1 MEQEKGQSLPVCIP
15 LPATSDSFA
24 PAHNKVGYHVPRG
37 NHVVGFGAAF
47 LMHHSK
53 GEAIV
58 GEGY

>member
-24 PAHNKVGYHVPRG
+24 PAHNKVGYHVLL
-37 NHVVGFGAAF
+37 VVGFGTAF